1 MTKSL
6 KLSPFEVRER
16 TQEEWEDRRKIA
28 EGHPFGTSPQNP
40 ILCHGVSSEYL
51 YLRSIQTRK
60 GAVLNLV
67 CQALIH
73 TPIGALDQMTMA
85 YLEDGVEHRVDLY
98 FDFTAGVWSR
108 EEPTGLWK
116 LPEGF
121 IFRNF
126 LEIPGFE
133 DPFAAPR

>member
-1 MTKSL
+1 MSKFM
-6 KLSPFEVRER
+6 KFSPFEVRER
-16 TQEEWEDRRKIA
+16 TPEEREARRKIA

-51 YLRSIQTRK
+51 YLRNIQTRK

-67 CQALIH
+67 RQALIH
-73 TPIGALDQMTMA
+73 TPIGVLDQMTMA

-98 FDFTAGVWSR
+98 FDFTAGEWSLD
-108 EEPTGLWK
+108 EPTGSWT

-121 IFRNF
+121 IFRDF

-133 DPFAAPR
+133 NPFAAPR